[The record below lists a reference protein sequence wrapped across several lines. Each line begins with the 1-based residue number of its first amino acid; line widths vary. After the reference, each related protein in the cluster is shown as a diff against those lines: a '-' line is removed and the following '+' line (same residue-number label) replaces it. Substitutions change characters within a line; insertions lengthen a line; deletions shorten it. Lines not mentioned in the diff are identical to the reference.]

1 MSDHAFQAL
10 RPVVRSAPVKEPL
23 KAPFIFL
30 FMLLCAT
37 LILSALNVLYTW
49 GMYDSATRA
58 FSFAYVVQRFP
69 RSISEALI
77 PSVVLSIVLLGL
89 RMARKPFSRFL
100 GLVIVLVVSYA
111 ALVNGMIWIRTL
123 STKSQSTAEVPRQ
136 YIQPSTFIRIGDS
149 VLSARALTDGNVQGI
164 LLYDPARAEN
174 RLSVYPAGSASTRAG
189 VLTLTTSRP
198 QVTLSGSPAPSW
210 TGVFAADRFT
220 ELFLRDI
227 HTLTADFEKLRDG
240 SLGEFFAACLALLF
254 LCAAS
259 LALLRLTRWPL
270 ANIMLLVIAV
280 RGYFSLYHLLAT
292 TIAPQVAAVVTDAFL
307 VRLFPSAALAAL
319 GVILTLVDILFIPP
333 DRWTNTEAA

>member
-1 MSDHAFQAL
+1 ML
-10 RPVVRSAPVKEPL
+10 RSAPVKEPL

-30 FMLLCAT
+30 FILLCAT
-37 LILSALNVLYTW
+37 LVLSALNVLYTW

-58 FSFAYVVQRFP
+58 FNPAYVAQRIP
-69 RSISEALI
+69 RSIAEALI

-123 STKSQSTAEVPRQ
+123 SAKSTGPAEVPRQ

-189 VLTLTTSRP
+189 VLTVTTLRP

-210 TGVFAADRFT
+210 TSVFAADRFT
-220 ELFLRDI
+220 DLFLRDI

-240 SLGEFFAACLALLF
+240 SLGEFFAACFALLF

-280 RGYFSLYHLLAT
+280 RGYFSLYHLLT
-292 TIAPQVAAVVTDAFL
+292 TIAPQVAGAVTDPLL
-307 VRLFPSAALAAL
+307 VRLFPSAAFVAL
-319 GVILTLVDILFIPP
+319 GVVLILVDILFIPA
-333 DRWTNTEAA
+333 DRWTKTEAA